1 MKKTV
6 ILFTLCLSLFIMAG
20 CDKSVDN
27 DSQAVAEKFFMEMYT
42 VDKEEVEKYNNFLDL
57 RPADEKEFAEAI
69 EANDEVIKSLMTNRA
84 YNVLLKN
91 RQNFMFTQHCALNNC
106 TIQVMD
112 VDLSGKESGAEEN
125 KADYN
130 FEVKIQFISND
141 GSVLQDD
148 SAKGQ
153 LRLEREDN
161 EWKISDY
168 RVFEYPK
175 TIVN

>member
-1 MKKTV
+1 MKRAV
-6 ILFTLCLSLFIMAG
+6 ILFVLCLSIFIISG

-27 DSQAVAEKFFMEMYT
+27 ENQAIAEEFIMEMYT
-42 VDKEEVEKYNNFLDL
+42 VDAEEVENYNKFLDL
-57 RPADEKEFAEAI
+57 KPTDEKEFAEAI
-69 EANDEVIKSLMTNRA
+69 EANDEVIKSLMTGKA

-106 TIQVMD
+106 TIQMLD
-112 VDLSGKESGAEEN
+112 VILSEKEPETEEN

-130 FEVKIQFISND
+130 FEVKIQFVSDD
-141 GSVLQDD
+141 GIVLQDD

-161 EWKISDY
+161 EWKVSGY

-175 TIVN
+175 AIVN

>member
-1 MKKTV
+1 MKKTL
-6 ILFTLCLSLFIMAG
+6 IFFILCLSIFIMVG
-20 CDKSVDN
+20 CAKTVDN
-27 DSQAVAEKFFMEMYT
+27 DNQTIAEKFFMEMYT
-42 VDKEEVEKYNNFLDL
+42 VDKEEVENYNKFLDL
-57 RPADEKEFAEAI
+57 KPADEKELAEAI
-69 EANDEVIKSLMTNRA
+69 EENDEVIKSLMTSRA

-125 KADYN
+125 KADYY
-130 FEVKIQFISND
+130 FEVKIQFVSND
-141 GSVLQDD
+141 GDVLQDD

-153 LRLEREDN
+153 VRLEREDN
-161 EWKISDY
+161 EWKVSDY

>member
-1 MKKTV
+1 
-6 ILFTLCLSLFIMAG
+6 MAG

-27 DSQAVAEKFFMEMYT
+27 ENQAVAEKFIVEMYT
-42 VDKEEVEKYNNFLDL
+42 VNAEEVENYNKFVELM
-57 RPADEKEFAEAI
+57 PADEIELAEAI
-69 EANDEVIKSLMTNRA
+69 EANDEVIKSLMTNKA

-130 FEVKIQFISND
+130 FEVKIKFVSND
-141 GSVLQDD
+141 GDVLQDD

-161 EWKISDY
+161 EWKISGY